1 MIRTLVAGLTV
12 LVIGCGTLQAADWPQ
27 WRGPQRDGIVTE
39 TGLLPAW
46 PEGGP
51 KREWVVDTP
60 GQSYSSPSVS
70 GGVLYITGN
79 VGKGKECRGELYAI
93 DPASGAVKWS
103 LDYGPEWGESYGM
116 ARSTPTLVG
125 QRIYLVSGLGQVV
138 CADTQGKMLWSVD
151 TFAKLGGRNIG
162 WGIAESPLVVE
173 GVVIC
178 HPGGPDTAV
187 AALDAATGAT
197 RWTSRG
203 LGDKSA
209 YCSPALAVLGG
220 RKQIVT
226 QTENS
231 IVGLA
236 FESGEVLWSHG
247 HRNRH
252 AVHPNTAIVFGEDRV
267 LVASGYGYG
276 AEVLRIDGPRAERV
290 WLLPRLENHFQNVIL
305 HDGRAYSSNDGGL
318 HCFDPKDGREIFTA
332 KEIKKAQIVLTPVG
346 MVAYAGNGQITLVRV
361 RPDGYD
367 LAGSFKVDFGNGE
380 HWSTPVLSGG
390 RLFVRHGRGLAAY
403 DVKAR

>member
-1 MIRTLVAGLTV
+1 MTRTLATGLTV
-12 LVIGCGTLQAADWPQ
+12 LVMGWGAAQAADWPQ
-27 WRGPQRDGIVTE
+27 WRGPQRDGVVTE

-51 KREWVVDTP
+51 KREWVVETP
-60 GQSYSSPSVS
+60 GESYGSAAVAE
-70 GGVLYITGN
+70 GALYITGS
-79 VGKGKECRGELYAI
+79 VGKGDARRGELYAI

-103 LDYGPEWGESYGM
+103 FDYGPEWGASYGM
-116 ARSTPTLVG
+116 ARTTPTVVG
-125 QRIYLVSGLGQVV
+125 KRIYLVSGLGHVV
-138 CADTQGKMLWSVD
+138 CADTQGKEQWRVD
-151 TFAKLGGRNIG
+151 TFAKFGGRNIG
-162 WGIAESPLVVE
+162 WGIAESPLVVD

-178 HPGGPDTAV
+178 HPGGPDAAV

-231 IVGLA
+231 VVGLA
-236 FESGEVLWSHG
+236 FETGEVLWSHA
-247 HRNRH
+247 HRNQH
-252 AVHPNTAIVFGEDRV
+252 AVHPNTAIVFGDCV

-276 AEVLRIDGPRAERV
+276 AELLRVAGGRAERV
-290 WLLPRLENHFQNVIL
+290 WLLPRIENHFQGVIL
-305 HDGRAYSSNDGGL
+305 HDGRAYSSNNGGL

-332 KEIKKAQIVLTPVG
+332 KELKKAQIVLTPVG
-346 MVAYAGNGQITLVRV
+346 MIAYGGNGQVSLARV

-367 LAGSFKVDFGNGE
+367 MAGSFPVDFGNGE
-380 HWSTPVLSGG
+380 HWSTPVLANG